1 MTTKIP
7 LCVDCDHTLIATDLL
22 FEACFL
28 LLKQHPAKLFLLPF
42 WLLKGK
48 AFLKQRL
55 AKSVTFDWGSLP
67 YRPETL
73 EIIEKAR
80 QEKRKIVLATASP
93 TVWAQGIAN
102 HLKCFTEVF
111 ATEKNINLSSHN
123 KAVKL
128 TQQYGLHGFDY
139 VGDSKDDI
147 AVWKN
152 ANKKIIVS
160 HQQSLVERIKKIA
173 GDQVEHI
180 STPKPTFL
188 SYAKGL
194 RVYQWL
200 KNALIFVPLLAA
212 HEFGNLDLLSKA
224 VYAFIAF
231 SCCASSVYILNDLLD
246 LESDRKHARK
256 RKRPFASG
264 VIPILHGAMLIPI
277 LLVTSFYISTSY
289 LPPLFT
295 LTLILYYLMTI
306 VYSGK
311 LKQQVIVDIILLAAL
326 YTIRIL
332 AGSAATEIEPS
343 FWLLVFS
350 LFTFLSLALVKRY
363 SEMSLAI
370 EQNKSMASG
379 RGYYTQDLIVL
390 MCLGVSSAMCSV
402 MIFALYI
409 NAQETNLM
417 YPSKYWL
424 WGVIPFILY
433 WNCRLWMKTHRKE
446 IPDDPVLFAVYDWQT
461 LVILSA
467 IFNLFFLAAN
477 DSYFT
482 F

>member
-1 MTTKIP
+1 MTTKLP
-7 LCVDCDHTLIATDLL
+7 LCIDCDNTLIATDLL

-28 LLKQHPAKLFLLPF
+28 LLKQHPTKLFLLPF
-42 WLLKGK
+42 WLIKGK

-55 AKSVTFDWGSLP
+55 TEYVTFDWETLP

-73 EIIEKAR
+73 EVIEKAR
-80 QEKRKIVLATASP
+80 QDERKVVLATASP
-93 TVWAQGIAN
+93 KVWAEGIAN
-102 HLKCFTEVF
+102 HLKCFDEIF
-111 ATEKNINLSSHN
+111 ATEKATNLSSRN
-123 KAVKL
+123 KADKL
-128 TQQYGLHGFDY
+128 TEQFGIQGFDY

-152 ANKKIIVS
+152 ANKGIIVNN
-160 HQQSLVERIKKIA
+160 QQSLVEKIQRLVGRNLEHVKIA
-173 GDQVEHI
+173 
-180 STPKPTFL
+180 SPTLL
-188 SYAKGL
+188 SYAKAL
-194 RVYQWL
+194 RIYQWL

-212 HEFGNLDLLSKA
+212 HEVSDLHLLTKA
-224 VYAFIAF
+224 IYAFIAF

-246 LESDRKHARK
+246 LESDRRHPRK
-256 RKRPFASG
+256 RRRPFASG
-264 VIPILHGAMLIPI
+264 AIPILHGAILMPI
-277 LLVTSFYISTSY
+277 LLVTSVYISLAY

-295 LTLILYYLMTI
+295 LTLALYYLMTI
-306 VYSGK
+306 AYSGK
-311 LKQQVIVDIILLAAL
+311 LKQQVVVDIILLAAL

-332 AGSAATEIEPS
+332 AGSAATKIEPS

-370 EQNKSMASG
+370 EQNKFMASG
-379 RGYYTQDLIVL
+379 RGYYTQDLIVI
-390 MCLGVSSAMCSV
+390 MCLGVSAAMCSV

-409 NAQETNLM
+409 NSQETNLI

-424 WGVIPFILY
+424 WGVLPFILY
-433 WNCRLWMKTHRKE
+433 WNCRLWMKTNRKE

-467 IFNLFFLAAN
+467 VLNLFFLAAR
-477 DSYFT
+477 DSYLQF
-482 F
+482 